1 MSDLPYFDALLEQ
14 LNQHNPVVEL
24 AFGKH
29 VHWGYWANPNRAEL
43 SPEAFAE
50 AAEQLTRELCRSA
63 GIQSGDRV
71 LDVGCGFGGTVASID
86 ENYAGMEIIGL
97 NIDPRQL
104 ARARTRVR
112 PKTGNRIRFIPGNAC
127 ALPFADASFDVVTAV
142 ECIFHF
148 PGRQRFFEEAQ
159 RVLKPG
165 GRLAISDFV
174 PLALFA
180 PATAWA
186 AVRPG
191 STGFFGRCNL
201 RCTRKGYQRLA
212 EKTGFVTEMERDI
225 TANTLP
231 TYSFLR
237 RLGREMGFIGHS
249 AIFETGFAEC
259 SSRLLLLRYMLF
271 SFRASEAS
279 DR

>member
-14 LNQHNPVVEL
+14 LNQRNPAVEL

-29 VHWGYWANPNRAEL
+29 VHWGYWANPDRAGL
-43 SPEAFAE
+43 SAEAFAQ
-50 AAEQLTRELCRSA
+50 AAEQLTLELCRSA
-63 GIQSGDRV
+63 GIRHGERV

-86 ENYAGMEIIGL
+86 ENYSDMEIIGL
-97 NIDPRQL
+97 NIDQRQL
-104 ARARTRVR
+104 ARARGQVT
-112 PKTGNRIRFIPGNAC
+112 PKAGNRIRFLPGNAC

-148 PGRQRFFEEAQ
+148 PDRYRFFEEAR

-180 PATAWA
+180 PATAWT

-191 STGFFGRCNL
+191 STGFFGCCNL
-201 RCTRKGYQRLA
+201 RCTRTGYHRLA
-212 EKTGFVTEMERDI
+212 EKTGFVVEMERDI
-225 TANTLP
+225 TVNTLP

-237 RLGREMGFIGHS
+237 RLGRELGFISSS
-249 AIFETGFAEC
+249 AVFETGFAEC
-259 SSRLLLLRYMLF
+259 VSRLRLLRYLLF
-271 SFRASEAS
+271 SFRASEFGE
-279 DR
+279 R

>member
-14 LNQHNPVVEL
+14 LNRCNPAVEL

-29 VHWGYWANPNRAEL
+29 VHWGYWPNPSRAEL
-43 SPEAFAE
+43 SPETFAE
-50 AAEQLTRELCRSA
+50 AAEQLTRELCRAA
-63 GIQSGDRV
+63 GIENGDRV

-86 ENYAGMEIIGL
+86 DNYSDNEIIGL
-97 NIDPRQL
+97 NIDQRQL
-104 ARARTRVR
+104 ARARSRVR
-112 PKTGNRIRFIPGNAC
+112 PKTGNRIRFLPGNAC

-148 PGRQRFFEEAQ
+148 PDRHRFFEEAR

-165 GRLAISDFV
+165 GRLALSDFV
-174 PLALFA
+174 PIALFS
-180 PATAWA
+180 PATVWA

-201 RCTRKGYQRLA
+201 RCTRTGYHRLA
-212 EKTGFVTEMERDI
+212 EETGFIIEMERDI

-237 RLGREMGFIGHS
+237 RLGRELGFISPS
-249 AIFETGFAEC
+249 AVFETGFAEC
-259 SSRLLLLRYMLF
+259 SSRLRLLRYLLF
-271 SFRASEAS
+271 SFRAS
-279 DR
+279 